1 MKNVLRRAI
10 ELLNLLSD
18 NENLTTENIK
28 DSISDYR
35 DLNQQYANEFFD
47 FFEVTR
53 FKSDIILNN
62 HE

>member
-28 DSISDYR
+28 DNISDYR
-35 DLNQQYANEFFD
+35 DLNQQAFRRS
-47 FFEVTR
+47 FERDKNVPCELSLK
-53 FKSDIILNN
+53 FQ
-62 HE
+62 EEW

>member
-35 DLNQQYANEFFD
+35 DLNQQKHQGQFPHTIRHLCISLD
-47 FFEVTR
+47 LS
-53 FKSDIILNN
+53 KLS
-62 HE
+62 